1 MAAFC
6 PYVLRQ
12 LAARAGER
20 IKSLVD
26 MSDRAFAFLFSCVV
40 ILASLGATAWLVA
53 TGQAETVDGLFLL
66 LMCLT
71 IALAFGL
78 YVMFMIRRAM
88 ESLQPPAAKPA
99 KAPGSAP
106 AAKTAPLVPAEKTE

>member
-1 MAAFC
+1 
-6 PYVLRQ
+6 
-12 LAARAGER
+12 
-20 IKSLVD
+20 
-26 MSDRAFAFLFSCVV
+26 
-40 ILASLGATAWLVA
+40 
-53 TGQAETVDGLFLL
+53 
-66 LMCLT
+66 MCLT